1 MNVIY
6 KFHMFSKENLKLLCY
21 QDYFSEP
28 EFEPKAH
35 FIPMVVGKKGGAGE
49 NGWDSG
55 QGA

>member
-49 NGWDSG
+49 NG
-55 QGA
+55 